1 MNVLFFHRSLQREI
15 MDLDCKGLCQARF
28 THTYFFT
35 RLPQLYASSG
45 QVCNGTSGMEFC
57 GKEVT

>member
-1 MNVLFFHRSLQREI
+1 MNVLFFHRSLQKEI
-15 MDLDCKGLCQARF
+15 MDLDCKGLCQVRF
-28 THTYFFT
+28 TETVLFEV
-35 RLPQLYASSG
+35 PPLYASSG